1 VPEPFR
7 RVRYPAASDRVPEQ
21 NADHN
26 KGELDLTRIR
36 SRVAIIALIVVLPAA
51 LAGCGGGGGG
61 GGSED
66 PNQVLDQTFN
76 NPTKVSSGNLD
87 ISLNATAEG
96 SQSGSLTATIAGP
109 FQGDANNSTAFP
121 ELDLTAK
128 ISASG
133 AGQSFNFDGGLTATK
148 DNAYVEYQGQAYE
161 VGSSIFQQFKT
172 AYEQS
177 VKKAQSGQGNQSAS
191 SIFEQFGIDPKTWLT
206 NVSNEGDE
214 SVDGQDTIHIH
225 GDANI
230 DQIAS
235 DLQKIA
241 QKTPGGTVRTLS
253 PAQLDQVKSAIQ
265 DASIDV
271 YSGTDDHLLRKLSLS
286 LSVAPPAS
294 SGVSSV
300 KVDFSVTISDV
311 NQTQT
316 ITAPSGAK
324 PISGLLSQL
333 GISGLGPL
341 GSLGGSSG
349 TSGGAVGGGGG
360 PSQAYLKC
368 VQQASPSQIGKCASK
383 L

>member
-1 VPEPFR
+1 M
-7 RVRYPAASDRVPEQ
+7 RVRYPAASDREPEQ
-21 NADHN
+21 NADQN

-36 SRVAIIALIVVLPAA
+36 ARVAIIALIAVLPAA
-51 LAGCGGGGGG
+51 LAGCFGGDGGG

-96 SQSGSLTATIAGP
+96 NQSGNLTATIDGP
-109 FQGDANNSTAFP
+109 FQGDANNPTTFP
-121 ELDLTAK
+121 QLDLTAK

-172 AYEQS
+172 SYEQS
-177 VKKAQSGQGNQSAS
+177 AKKAQSGQGNQKS
-191 SIFEQFGIDPKTWLT
+191 SFFEQFGIDPKTWLT

-230 DQIAS
+230 DQIFS
-235 DLQKIA
+235 DLSKIA
-241 QKTPGGTVRTLS
+241 QQTQGGTAQALS

-265 DASIDV
+265 DASVDV

-286 LSVAPPAS
+286 LSIAPPAS

-300 KVDFSVTISDV
+300 KVDFSVTLSDV
-311 NQTQT
+311 NQAQT
-316 ITAPSGAK
+316 IAAPSGAK

-341 GSLGGSSG
+341 GSLQGG
-349 TSGGAVGGGGG
+349 TSGSGGSVGGGGG

>member
-1 VPEPFR
+1 M
-7 RVRYPAASDRVPEQ
+7 
-21 NADHN
+21 
-26 KGELDLTRIR
+26 TRIR
-36 SRVAIIALIVVLPAA
+36 ARVAIIALIVVLPAA

-87 ISLNATAEG
+87 ISVNATAEG

-121 ELDLTAK
+121 QVDLTAK

-148 DNAYVEYQGQAYE
+148 DNAYVDYQGQAYE
-161 VGSSIFQQFKT
+161 VGSSIFQQFKKS
-172 AYEQS
+172 YEQS
-177 VKKAQSGQGNQSAS
+177 VKKAQSAQGNQSAS
-191 SIFEQFGIDPKTWLT
+191 LFEQFGIDPKTWLT
-206 NVSNEGDE
+206 NVTNEGDE

-241 QKTPGGTVRTLS
+241 QKTPGGTAQTLS

-265 DASIDV
+265 DASVDV

-311 NQTQT
+311 NQAQT

>member
-1 VPEPFR
+1 M
-7 RVRYPAASDRVPEQ
+7 
-21 NADHN
+21 
-26 KGELDLTRIR
+26 TRIR
-36 SRVAIIALIVVLPAA
+36 ARVAIITLIAVLPAA

-76 NPTKVSSGNLD
+76 NPTKVTSGNLGINLD
-87 ISLNATAEG
+87 ATAEG
-96 SQSGSLTATIAGP
+96 SQSGSLTATIDGP
-109 FQGDANNSTAFP
+109 FQGDTSNLTTFP
-121 ELDLTAK
+121 QLDLTAK

-133 AGQSFNFDGGLTATK
+133 AGQSFSFDGGLIATK
-148 DNAYVEYQGQAYE
+148 DNAYVDYQGQAYE
-161 VGSSIFQQFKT
+161 VGSSVFQQFKT

-177 VKKAQSGQGNQSAS
+177 AKKAKSGQGNQSAS
-191 SIFEQFGIDPKTWLT
+191 FLGQLGIDPKTWLT

-230 DQIAS
+230 DQIVS
-235 DLQKIA
+235 DLSKIA
-241 QKTPGGTVRTLS
+241 QQTPGGTGHALTPS
-253 PAQLDQVKSAIQ
+253 QLNQVKSAVQ
-265 DASIDV
+265 DASVDV

-286 LSVAPPAS
+286 LSIAPPAS

-300 KVDFSVTISDV
+300 KVDFSVTLSNV
-311 NQTQT
+311 NETQT

-341 GSLGGSSG
+341 GSLGGGTTGSG
-349 TSGGAVGGGGG
+349 VGGGGG

-368 VQQASPSQIGKCASK
+368 VQQASPSQISKCASK

>member
-1 VPEPFR
+1 VKNE
-7 RVRYPAASDRVPEQ
+7 
-21 NADHN
+21 ADQK

-36 SRVAIIALIVVLPAA
+36 ARVAIIALIVFLPAL
-51 LAGCGGGGGG
+51 LAGCGGGGG

-76 NPTKVSSGNLD
+76 NPTKVTSGNLG
-87 ISLNATAEG
+87 ISLNGTAEG
-96 SQSGSLTATIAGP
+96 TQSGSVTATIDGP
-109 FQGDANNSTAFP
+109 FQGDASQTTFP
-121 ELDLTAK
+121 QLDLTAK

-133 AGQSFNFDGGLTATK
+133 AGQSFSFDGGLVATK
-148 DNAYVEYQGQAYE
+148 DNAYVDYQGQAYE

-172 AYEQS
+172 AYEKSAKQ
-177 VKKAQSGQGNQSAS
+177 AQSGQGSQSTS
-191 SIFEQFGIDPKTWLT
+191 SIFKQFGIDPKTWLT

-214 SVDGQDTIHIH
+214 DVDGQDTIHIH

-230 DQIAS
+230 EQIVS
-235 DLQKIA
+235 DLSKVA
-241 QKTPGGTVRTLS
+241 QQAPGGTAQTLS
-253 PAQLDQVKSAIQ
+253 PDQLDLVKSAVK
-265 DASIDV
+265 DASVDV
-271 YSGTDDHLLRKLSLS
+271 YSGKDDHLLRKLSLS
-286 LSVAPPAS
+286 LTITPPAS
-294 SGVSSV
+294 TGTQVSSV
-300 KVDFSVTISDV
+300 KVDFSVTLSDV
-311 NQTQT
+311 NQPQT

-341 GSLGGSSG
+341 GSLGSGAGGS
-349 TSGGAVGGGGG
+349 VGGGGG

>member
-1 VPEPFR
+1 
-7 RVRYPAASDRVPEQ
+7 
-21 NADHN
+21 
-26 KGELDLTRIR
+26 LTRIR
-36 SRVAIIALIVVLPAA
+36 ARAAIPALIVVLCAA

-76 NPTKVSSGNLD
+76 NSTKITSGNLE
-87 ISLNATAEG
+87 ISLQGSAEG
-96 SQSGSLTATIAGP
+96 DQSGSLTATIDGP
-109 FQGDANNSTAFP
+109 FQGDANNSGTFP
-121 ELDLTAK
+121 QLDLTAK
-128 ISASG
+128 VSLSSQ
-133 AGQSFNFDGGLTATK
+133 GQSFSFDGGLIATN

-177 VKKAQSGQGNQSAS
+177 ARQAKAGQGNQSAS
-191 SIFEQFGIDPKTWLT
+191 SIFKQFGIDPKTWLT

-230 DQIAS
+230 EQIVS
-235 DLQKIA
+235 DLEKIGNRA
-241 QKTPGGTVRTLS
+241 QGGTAQALN
-253 PAQLDQVKSAIQ
+253 PAQLDQVKSAIK
-265 DASIDV
+265 DASVDV

-286 LSVAPPAS
+286 LTVTPPAS
-294 SGVSSV
+294 SGASVSSV
-300 KVDFSVTISDV
+300 NADFAVTLSDV

-316 ITAPSGAK
+316 ITAPSNAK
-324 PISGLLSQL
+324 PITGLLSQF

-341 GSLGGSSG
+341 GSLGGG
-349 TSGGAVGGGGG
+349 TSGGSVGGGGG

>member
-1 VPEPFR
+1 M
-7 RVRYPAASDRVPEQ
+7 
-21 NADHN
+21 
-26 KGELDLTRIR
+26 TRIR
-36 SRVAIIALIVVLPAA
+36 ARVAIIALVAVLPAA
-51 LAGCGGGGGG
+51 LAACGGGGGG

-76 NPTKVSSGNLD
+76 NPTKITSGNLG
-87 ISLNATAEG
+87 ISLNGTAEG
-96 SQSGSLTATIAGP
+96 TQSGSLTATIDGP
-109 FQGDANNSTAFP
+109 FQGDASKPTTFP
-121 ELDLTAK
+121 QLDLTAK
-128 ISASG
+128 VSASG
-133 AGQSFNFDGGLTATK
+133 AGQSLSFDGGLIATK

-161 VGSSIFQQFKT
+161 VGSSVFQQFKT

-177 VKKAQSGQGNQSAS
+177 ARKAKSGQSNQSAS
-191 SIFEQFGIDPKTWLT
+191 SIFQQFGIDPKTWLT

-230 DQIAS
+230 DQIVS

-241 QKTPGGTVRTLS
+241 QQTPGGTAQALT
-253 PAQLDQVKSAIQ
+253 PAQLDQVKSAIK
-265 DASIDV
+265 DASVDV

-286 LSVAPPAS
+286 LSIAPPAS

-311 NQTQT
+311 NQAQT

-333 GISGLGPL
+333 GVGGLGPL
-341 GSLGGSSG
+341 GSLGGGAGGSSSG
-349 TSGGAVGGGGG
+349 SGVGGGGG